1 MRGGGCEWGGGML
14 HVHYS
19 QDGVDAAGRVDR
31 KYAAG
36 QRGVFPSQLQYD
48 ANHICGAGT
57 KSSAVGVH
65 SGRDSSR
72 QYSAPGFCSRRWRG
86 HEAAGLLLL
95 RLTKWSLLLVLRLF
109 VFVRLVPEG

>member
-1 MRGGGCEWGGGML
+1 ML

-19 QDGVDAAGRVDR
+19 QDRVDAAGRVDR
-31 KYAAG
+31 KNVAG
-36 QRGVFPSQLQYD
+36 QRGVFPSQLECD

-65 SGRDSSR
+65 PRGSDSSR

-95 RLTKWSLLLVLRLF
+95 RLTKWSLLLVAVVCFCSARQVLREF
-109 VFVRLVPEG
+109 KSPEGDT